1 MLPAP
6 RQRLPSS
13 PLPTRCSSCR
23 FQRAVPAVAS
33 YARSCHRG
41 SLTTRRDPASRAGKH
56 DDAPLAAAATAV
68 LAVLFQKP
76 PQLTVSLGPH
86 CAARCATAAAPPS
99 QQRYACA
106 PCEPHRLVRY
116 CSYHPGTLRCR
127 CPRCRFRIPL
137 QLLFQLPLSRPRRSC
152 RRPHALYGRWSES
165 RPRPPLGRHTCGRS
179 PNRSPNYRKNGNPCR
194 FRR

>member
-1 MLPAP
+1 LLPAP

-41 SLTTRRDPASRAGKH
+41 SLTTRRDPASRTGKH

-106 PCEPHRLVRY
+106 PREPHRLVRY
-116 CSYHPGTLRCR
+116 CSYHPGALRCR
-127 CPRCRFRIPL
+127 CPAAAFGYRSSCCSSCPCRDRAAPAAA
-137 QLLFQLPLSRPRRSC
+137 PS
-152 RRPHALYGRWSES
+152 ALYGHWSES

-179 PNRSPNYRKNGNPCR
+179 PNYRKNGNPCR